1 LGKVKVVRVFVACL
15 FALLAASARADDLG
29 VVPRI
34 VDADTVYLGAEKIRL
49 QGFDAPETDQACLDA
64 EGRSFHCGLEARIA
78 LEKRFGNRLWT
89 CRSSGRDRY
98 GRTLAT
104 CSADGEDVGR
114 WLVRERW
121 ALAFRRYSTVYVKDE
136 DFAREGRRG
145 LWKGAFMAPWD
156 WRRRSSSTMVLGAAS
171 VPVDASRILTGRTVE
186 VPPAAEC
193 TIKGNLRSKQACIY
207 HVPGGQYYGRLDMT
221 DRAARRWFCSEA
233 EAQAAGC
240 RRSKL

>member
-1 LGKVKVVRVFVACL
+1 MGELKVVRVFAGCL
-15 FALLAASARADDLG
+15 LALFAASARADDLG
-29 VVPRI
+29 IIPRI
-34 VDADTVYLGAEKIRL
+34 VDADTIYLGAEKIRL

-78 LEKRFGNRLWT
+78 LEKRFGSHPWT
-89 CRSSGRDRY
+89 CRSSEKDRY

-104 CSADGEDVGR
+104 CTADGEDVGR
-114 WLVRERW
+114 WLVREGW
-121 ALAFRRYSTVYVKDE
+121 ALAFRRYSTVYVNDE

-171 VPVDASRILTGRTVE
+171 VPVGSSRILTGPTVE
-186 VPPAAEC
+186 VPHADC
-193 TIKGNLRSKQACIY
+193 TIKGNLRSKQTCIY
-207 HVPGGQYYGRLDMT
+207 HVPGGQYYRRLDMT
-221 DRAARRWFCSEA
+221 DRETRRWFCSEA